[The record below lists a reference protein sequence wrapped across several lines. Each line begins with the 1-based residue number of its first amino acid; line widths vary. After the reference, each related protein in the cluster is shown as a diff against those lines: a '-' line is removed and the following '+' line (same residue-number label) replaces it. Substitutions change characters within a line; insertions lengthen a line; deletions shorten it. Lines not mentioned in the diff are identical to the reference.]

1 MASTAPEENNKWV
14 PNSYDRTLLR
24 LAFERGG
31 AEAEQKERDRME
43 RQHTHHHSAEGMAEW
58 KYRLDRQVLMD
69 EKNAV
74 CMSTSSEETASA
86 EQADSTRFDLE
97 NLICQGLSP
106 TARAPHKFVASQ
118 SHPTYY
124 CAKCGFT
131 ANNKRFHI

>member
-14 PNSYDRTLLR
+14 PNSYGRTLLR
-24 LAFERGG
+24 LAFECGG
-31 AEAEQKERDRME
+31 NDAEQQAHIE
-43 RQHTHHHSAEGMAEW
+43 
-58 KYRLDRQVLMD
+58 

-74 CMSTSSEETASA
+74 CVGTSSEDTASA
-86 EQADSTRFDLE
+86 EQADSTRFDLEIRFSRSTRFDLE